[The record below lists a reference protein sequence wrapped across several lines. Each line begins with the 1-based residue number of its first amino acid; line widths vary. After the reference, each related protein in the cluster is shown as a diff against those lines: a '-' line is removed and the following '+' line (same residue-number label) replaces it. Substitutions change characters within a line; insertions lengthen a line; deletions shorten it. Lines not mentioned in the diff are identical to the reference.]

1 VKKRPLVSLILI
13 TVVALDQI
21 TKYLADTFI
30 SPARPVEVLPWFH
43 LVNVRNTGAAFGM
56 MSSLGNWFFIPVTLL
71 AIAAVSYL
79 LIKTDDSNVG
89 FSLVLAGAVGNLIDR
104 LLYGSVRDFLDFSLG
119 SYHWPAFNVAD
130 ASLSVGLFLLIVS
143 TLFQKK
149 PERRSTEQ

>member
-1 VKKRPLVSLILI
+1 VKKHTLVPLILV

-21 TKYLADTFI
+21 TKYLADTSI
-30 SPARPVEVLPWFH
+30 NPARPVEVLPWFH

-56 MSSLGNWFFIPVTLL
+56 MSALGNWFFIPVTLL
-71 AIAAVSYL
+71 AVAIVSYL
-79 LIKTDDSNVG
+79 LIKTDDSTIG

-130 ASLSVGLFLLIVS
+130 AALSVGLFLLIWS
-143 TLFQKK
+143 TLFPRK
-149 PERRSTEQ
+149 PGRRSGEQ